1 MNDSKISKVL
11 KYTVY
16 FLGGFLSSLPYI
28 GGSFSPFTASFAASC
43 DEFYSVSAAAGSIL
57 SIFLFHSG
65 LTSFR
70 YFAITVTSTATL
82 HIALKAF
89 LMKREKLLRILC
101 PTICSLTVNFI
112 FLVSQGRSFDLVVSV
127 ICETALCGVSV
138 PVFMETINQI
148 RNRKF
153 LIKTDER
160 EKDFVCFILT
170 TTFAAAHIRCL
181 GVAGQAVSF
190 FIFFFSILFFSE
202 IKGFFGGVMTGICC
216 SLVYGMGG
224 EIDFTC
230 VMLSLCGCL
239 CAFFEMK
246 PKILKS
252 LIVVACG
259 TAGFLFG
266 EYTEMLPVLPASVAA
281 GIAYFVIPLERL
293 ELTKKIA
300 DESYENAEK
309 ENRKSNEIASAVE
322 SLSDCVNAVRKTLQP
337 LITPELKTE
346 LIKTKEKVCSQCE
359 ICDSC
364 INEIKNSD
372 NPCFAKIAK
381 SFATGEPDFS
391 LFPEKFSETCC
402 HSEMIL
408 DEMKKAYFIHCTNV
422 NAGNK
427 INRFQTL
434 AGNQFKTFGGII
446 GQACEAATGT
456 AVKES
461 RYDSACATSAE
472 EFGVKIKDAR
482 LCTDKAGRDY
492 FDISFLK
499 PENNFNVTALTEKLN
514 TDTGYQLDFPT
525 LVQSGNVYDLVF
537 KQKEKLCFN
546 IAAAVKP
553 SEGKNVCGDYY
564 RCFKDSFSRQVV
576 LLSDGMG
583 TGSRAAV
590 DSAFT
595 CETFSTLIK
604 SGLDEKTAAAAVNCA
619 MMMKSTDES
628 FSTVDFLRLDPV
640 LKTAQ
645 VFKCGAAPTFIL
657 KKRKISVIETESTPI
672 GILDNVNMS
681 HSSFEI
687 DAGDIIILASDGVS
701 GDKFNWI
708 FGELKSWNNLN
719 ASALAKHILQCAA
732 DRKIGKR
739 ADDMTVIAVCIAENK

>member
-16 FLGGFLSSLPYI
+16 FLGGFLSALPYI
-28 GGSFSPFTASFAASC
+28 GGSFSPFAASFAASC
-43 DEFYSVSAAAGSIL
+43 GELYSVSAAAGSIL

-70 YFAITVTSTATL
+70 YFAITITSTATL
-82 HIALKAF
+82 HIALRAF
-89 LMKREKLLRILC
+89 LMKKENLLRILC
-101 PTICSLTVNFI
+101 PTVCSFTVNFI
-112 FLVSQGRSFDLVVSV
+112 FLLSQGKSTDLIISIV
-127 ICETALCGVSV
+127 CETALCGASV
-138 PVFMETINQI
+138 PVFTEAIKQI
-148 RNRKF
+148 KNRKF
-153 LIKTDER
+153 LQRTDEN
-160 EKDFVCFILT
+160 EKKFICFVLT
-170 TTFAAAHIRCL
+170 IIFAAAHLRAL
-181 GVAGQAVSF
+181 GIAGQAVSCFVF
-190 FIFFFSILFFSE
+190 FLSILIFSQ
-202 IKGFFGGVMTGICC
+202 IKGFFGGVTTGICC
-216 SLVYGMGG
+216 AFVYAMSGDV
-224 EIDFTC
+224 DFTC
-230 VMLSLCGCL
+230 VMFALCGCL
-239 CAFFEMK
+239 CSFIEFKYKFEK
-246 PKILKS
+246 A
-252 LIVVACG
+252 LIVSACG
-259 TAGFLFG
+259 AAGFLFG
-266 EYTEMLPVLPASVAA
+266 EYTEFLPILPAAVSA
-281 GIAYFVIPLERL
+281 GIAYCIIPIDRL
-293 ELTKKIA
+293 ELTENFDEKNEKIRTA
-300 DESYENAEK
+300 DNE
-309 ENRKSNEIASAVE
+309 KSNEIASAVE

-337 LITPELKTE
+337 LMMPELKTE
-346 LIKTKEKVCSQCE
+346 LIRTKERVCAQCE

-372 NPCFAKIAK
+372 NPCFKKIAK
-381 SFATGEPDFS
+381 SFETGEPNFS
-391 LFPEKFSETCC
+391 LFPENFSETCC
-402 HSEMIL
+402 HSETIL
-408 DEMKKAYFIHCTNV
+408 EEMKKAYFIHCTNV

-446 GQACEAATGT
+446 GQACEAATGV

-461 RYDSACATSAE
+461 RYDSVCATSAE

-492 FDISFLK
+492 FDISFVK
-499 PENNFNVTALTEKLN
+499 PENNFSVTALTEKLN
-514 TDTGYQLDFPT
+514 TDTGYELDFPT
-525 LVQSGNVYDLVF
+525 LIQNGNVYDLVF
-537 KQKEKLCFN
+537 KQKEQLSFN
-546 IAAAVKP
+546 IAAAVKAG
-553 SEGKNVCGDYY
+553 EGKNVCGDYY

-657 KKRKISVIETESTPI
+657 KKRKTSVIETESTPI

-681 HSSFEI
+681 ESSFDI
-687 DAGDIIILASDGVS
+687 DKGDIIILASDGVS

-708 FGELKSWNNLN
+708 FSELKSWNNLN

-739 ADDMTVIAVCIAENK
+739 TDDMTVIAVCVAEKN

>member
-1 MNDSKISKVL
+1 MNDSKITKAL
-11 KYTVY
+11 KYAVY
-16 FLGGFLSSLPYI
+16 FMGGFLSALPYT
-28 GGSFSPFTASFAASC
+28 GGSFSPFAASFAASC
-43 DEFYSVSAAAGSIL
+43 GEFYSVSAAAGSIL
-57 SIFLFHSG
+57 STFIFHSG

-82 HIALKAF
+82 HIALRAF
-89 LMKREKLLRILC
+89 FMKKEKLLRILC
-101 PTICSLTVNFI
+101 PSVCSFIVNFI
-112 FLVSQGRSFDLVVSV
+112 FLLSQGKSFDLAVSIV
-127 ICETALCGVSV
+127 CETVLCGGSV
-138 PVFMETINQI
+138 PVFAETINQI
-148 RNRKF
+148 RNRSF
-153 LIKTDER
+153 LVKTK
-160 EKDFVCFILT
+160 EKDKTFICFILT
-170 TTFAAAHIRCL
+170 TTLTAAHIRCL
-181 GVAGQAVSF
+181 GVAGQAVSL
-190 FIFFFSILFFSE
+190 FIFFFSILVFSQ
-202 IKGFFGGVMTGICC
+202 IKGFYGGVVTGICC
-216 SLVYGMGG
+216 SFVYAMSG

-230 VMLSLCGCL
+230 VMFSLCGCL
-239 CAFFEMK
+239 CSFFDFK
-246 PKILKS
+246 RRYVKS
-252 LIVVACG
+252 LIAVACG
-259 TAGFLFG
+259 SAGFLFG
-266 EYTEMLPVLPASVAA
+266 EYTEILPILPAALAA
-281 GIAYFVIPLERL
+281 GVAYFVIPVERIQL
-293 ELTKKIA
+293 SEKLT
-300 DESYENAEK
+300 ENEEEMRAEDS
-309 ENRKSNEIASAVE
+309 EKSNEIASAVG

-337 LITPELKTE
+337 LITPELKSE
-346 LIKTKEKVCSQCE
+346 LIRTKEKICNQCE

-364 INEIKNSD
+364 INEIKNSE
-372 NPCFAKIAK
+372 NPCFTNIAK
-381 SFATGEPDFS
+381 SFETGEPDFS
-391 LFPEKFSETCC
+391 LFPKNFSETCC
-402 HSEMIL
+402 HSETIL

-446 GQACEAATGT
+446 GQACEAATGV

-461 RYDSACATSAE
+461 RYDSVCATSAE

-492 FDISFLK
+492 FDISFVK
-499 PENNFNVTALTEKLN
+499 PENNFSVTALTEKLN
-514 TDTGYQLDFPT
+514 TDTGYELDFPT

-537 KQKEKLCFN
+537 RQKEQLSFN
-546 IAAAVKP
+546 IAAAVRP
-553 SEGKNVCGDYY
+553 SDGKNVCGDYY

-619 MMMKSTDES
+619 MMMKSTDET
-628 FSTVDFLRLDPV
+628 FSTIDFLRLDPV

-657 KKRKISVIETESTPI
+657 RKRKASVIETESTPI

-681 HSSFEI
+681 ESSFDI
-687 DAGDIIILASDGVS
+687 DKGDIIILASDGVS

-708 FGELKSWNNLN
+708 FSELKSWNNLN

-739 ADDMTVIAVCIAENK
+739 TDDMTVIAVCVAEKN

>member
-1 MNDSKISKVL
+1 MKDSKISGVF
-11 KYTVY
+11 KYAVY
-16 FLGGFLSSLPYI
+16 FIGGFLSSLPYI

-82 HIALKAF
+82 HIALRAF
-89 LMKREKLLRILC
+89 LMKKEKLLRILC
-101 PTICSLTVNFI
+101 PTICSFTVNFI
-112 FLVSQGRSFDLVVSV
+112 FLLSQGKSFDLVVSIV
-127 ICETALCGVSV
+127 CETALCGVSV

-148 RNRKF
+148 RNRSIF
-153 LIKTDER
+153 VKTDER
-160 EKDFVCFILT
+160 EKNFICIILT
-170 TTFAAAHIRCL
+170 LTLAAAHLKCL

-190 FIFFFSILFFSE
+190 FVFFLSILVFSQ
-202 IKGFFGGVMTGICC
+202 IKGFYGGVITGVCC
-216 SLVYGMGG
+216 SLVYAVSG
-224 EIDFTC
+224 EADFTC
-230 VMLSLCGCL
+230 VMFSLCGCL
-239 CAFFEMK
+239 CSFLETK
-246 PKILKS
+246 TKILKS
-252 LIVVACG
+252 LMAIACG
-259 TAGFLFG
+259 AAGFLFG
-266 EYTEMLPVLPASVAA
+266 EYTEMLPILPASVAA
-281 GIAYFVIPLERL
+281 GIAYLVIPLERL
-293 ELTKKIA
+293 EL
-300 DESYENAEK
+300 AEK
-309 ENRKSNEIASAVE
+309 IDDKSCENTEKGNVKSNEIASAVE

-346 LIKTKEKVCSQCE
+346 LIRTKEKICNQCE

-364 INEIKNSD
+364 VNEFKNSD
-372 NPCFAKIAK
+372 NPFFNKITEA
-381 SFATGEPDFS
+381 FETGEPDAS
-391 LFPEKFSETCC
+391 CFPKNFDSTCC
-402 HSEMIL
+402 HSDKIFE
-408 DEMKKAYFIHCTNV
+408 EMKKAYFVHCTNI

-461 RYDSACATSAE
+461 KYDSACAASAE

-492 FDISFLK
+492 FDISFVK

-525 LVQSGNVYDLVF
+525 LVQNGNIYDLVF
-537 KQKEKLCFN
+537 KQKEKLSFN

-640 LKTAQ
+640 LKIAQ

-657 KKRKISVIETESTPI
+657 KKRKASVIETESTPI

-681 HSSFEI
+681 ESTFDIE
-687 DAGDIIILASDGVS
+687 AGDMIILASDGVS
-701 GDKFNWI
+701 GDRFNWI
-708 FGELKSWNNLN
+708 FNELKLWNNLN
-719 ASALAKHILQCAA
+719 ASALAKHILQCSI

-739 ADDMTVIAVCIAENK
+739 TDDMTVIAVCVAEKN